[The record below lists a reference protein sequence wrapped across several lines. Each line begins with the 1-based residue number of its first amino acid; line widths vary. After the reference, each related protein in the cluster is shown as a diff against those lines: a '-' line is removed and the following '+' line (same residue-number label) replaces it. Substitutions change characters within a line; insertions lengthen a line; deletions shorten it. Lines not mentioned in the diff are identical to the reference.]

1 MNVNINN
8 KKTFLLGSIFV
19 LFFVFLPSCDFT
31 YELPEAGSIA
41 DETPPSASFD
51 FKQNDDD
58 YLTLDFSNLSGSAT
72 DYAWNFGDGSTST
85 DKDPSHTYAEIGT
98 YTVSLASSDKLGVV
112 NTISRDIEII
122 EPIDD
127 FEPEILNP
135 GFDEPGEDSHR
146 DHWTNDLRSTFSG
159 LQITGSPVHTPEKAG
174 KLPSDGS
181 RLAYQLV
188 AVQPNKNYIVSFYY
202 TMKTSPEGTLNV
214 AILGGHLTD
223 EAQAEA
229 QTITK
234 VVLTDQTDANSYVQE
249 KIGFNSGDNSEI
261 AIYITNVG
269 VECRFDTFSIEN
281 N

>member
-1 MNVNINN
+1 MYNINI
-8 KKTFLLGSIFV
+8 KGASWVGSIFL
-19 LFFVFLPSCDFT
+19 LFFVFLSACDFT
-31 YELPEAGSIA
+31 YELPEANSIA

-51 FKQNDDD
+51 FKADSDD
-58 YLTLDFSNLSGSAT
+58 YLTIDFSNFSGSAT
-72 DYAWNFGDGSTST
+72 DYAWDFGDGATST
-85 DKDPSHTYAEIGT
+85 EKDPSHTYPGIGT
-98 YTVSLASSDKLGVV
+98 YTVSLASSDKLGVT
-112 NTISRDIEII
+112 NTTSIEFEIT

-135 GFDEPGEDSHR
+135 GFDIEGDDSYR
-146 DHWTNDLRSTFSG
+146 DHWTNDLRESFSG
-159 LQITGSPVHTPEKAG
+159 LQITSSPVHSPEKAG

-181 RLAYQLV
+181 RLVYQLV

-202 TMKTSPEGTLNV
+202 TMKTSPEGLLNV

-223 EAQAEA
+223 ESQADA

-234 VVLTDQTDANSYVQE
+234 VALNDQSDANTYVQE
-249 KIGFNSGDNSEI
+249 KIAFNSGDNSEI

-269 VECRFDTFSIEN
+269 VECRLDSFSIEN

>member
-1 MNVNINN
+1 M
-8 KKTFLLGSIFV
+8 GSILT
-19 LFFVFLPSCDFT
+19 LFIVFLSACDFA

-51 FKQNDDD
+51 FEQNDND
-58 YLTLDFSNLSGSAT
+58 YLTLEFSNFSSSAT
-72 DYAWNFGDGSTST
+72 DYAWDFGDGATSNA
-85 DKDPSHTYAEIGT
+85 KDPSHTYSTIGT
-98 YTVSLASSDKLGVV
+98 YTVSLTSSDKLGVTS
-112 NTISRDIEII
+112 TISREIEII
-122 EPIDD
+122 EPVDD

-135 GFDEPGEDSHR
+135 GFDEQGDDNYR
-146 DHWTNDLRSTFSG
+146 DHWTNDLRSSFSG

-181 RLAYQLV
+181 RLAYQLI
-188 AVQPNKNYIVSFYY
+188 AVQPNKNYLVTFYY

-223 EAQAEA
+223 ESQAEA

-234 VVLTDQTDANSYVQE
+234 KVLTDQTDANTYVQE
-249 KIGFNSGDNSEI
+249 KIPFNSGDNSEI

-269 VECRFDTFSIEN
+269 AECRFDTFSIEN